1 MPLIEALIIRTRTL
15 LRPRTLRSG
24 RWLLAFVLLVILP
37 LVAQEKRLSIYAPQ
51 TFYQVSITDHGKD
64 AYVGLFDLLEPL
76 GKVEARVADK
86 KWKLSFTGSGQPVD
100 AEFQD
105 GKRKCKIHGNDFEM
119 TGNFIL
125 QGGRGYVPVT
135 SLANLLPRI
144 IEKTL
149 EVHAAQRRLFIA
161 GVAMKFTLDLKH
173 NPNRLVA
180 TLPSPIAPQIAN
192 DGTHLRLTFVRDP
205 VIPTGVDVYS
215 YTEAPFASSNF
226 SEANGIAT
234 LDVVGTVPLQ
244 ASISDGGK
252 TLTISAVNQQAAPAP
267 TTPNPQ
273 VPSPTAPSAG
283 TPSSATATVPAATPK
298 PRTGRMYY
306 VALDA
311 GHGGDERGAQLT
323 ETLNEKDV
331 TLAVARRIQHEL
343 EARGITVYNV
353 RPGDNTLTSDQRAAS
368 ANGSRAAIYISV
380 HAATLGTGLRVFTAM
395 VPPLATPNR
404 RAFLPWDTAQ
414 AAYIANSYAVA
425 GAVAAECNQ
434 RKITVKSLGAPVRP
448 LNNIAAAAIAVE
460 IAPQA
465 DTVESIT
472 DAKYQQDIATA
483 IAAGVA
489 DMRGKLEGQ

>member
-1 MPLIEALIIRTRTL
+1 MPLTDALIVRARTMPRSRSL
-15 LRPRTLRSG
+15 SSRP
-24 RWLLAFVLLVILP
+24 WLLAFVLLSILP
-37 LVAQEKRLSIYAPQ
+37 LAAQEKRLSIYAPQ
-51 TFYQVSITDHGKD
+51 MFYQVSIIDHGKD
-64 AYVGLFDLLEPL
+64 AYIGLFDLLEPL
-76 GKVEARVADK
+76 GRVEARVADK
-86 KWKLSFTGSGQPVD
+86 KWKLSFTGTGQPVE

-105 GKRKCKIHGNDFEM
+105 GKRKCKVRGNDFEM

-125 QGGRGYVPVT
+125 QGGRGYVPVS
-135 SLANLLPRI
+135 SLATLLPRI
-144 IEKTL
+144 IERTL
-149 EVHAAQRRLFIA
+149 EVHAAQRRLFLA
-161 GVAMKFTLDLKH
+161 GVAMKFTLDLKR

-180 TLPSPIAPQIAN
+180 TLPAPISPQVAS

-205 VIPTGVDVYS
+205 VVATGVDVYS
-215 YTEAPFASSNF
+215 YTEPPFASSNF

-234 LDVVGTVPLQ
+234 LDVTGTVPLQ
-244 ASISDGGK
+244 ALMSDGGK
-252 TLTISAVNQQAAPAP
+252 TLTISAVTQQAAPAP
-267 TTPNPQ
+267 NTPNPQ
-273 VPSPTAPSAG
+273 TPSPVTPSAATLSPAAPSA
-283 TPSSATATVPAATPK
+283 AVAAK

-331 TLAVARRIQHEL
+331 TLALAHRIQHEL

-368 ANGSRAAIYISV
+368 ANSSRAAIYVSV
-380 HAATLGTGLRVFTAM
+380 HAATLGTGVRVFTAM

-425 GAVAAECNQ
+425 GAVTAECNS
-434 RKITVKSLGAPVRP
+434 RKLPVKSLGAPVRP

-460 IAPQA
+460 VAPQG

-472 DAKYQQDIATA
+472 DAKYQQDIAAA
-483 IAAGVA
+483 IAAGIA